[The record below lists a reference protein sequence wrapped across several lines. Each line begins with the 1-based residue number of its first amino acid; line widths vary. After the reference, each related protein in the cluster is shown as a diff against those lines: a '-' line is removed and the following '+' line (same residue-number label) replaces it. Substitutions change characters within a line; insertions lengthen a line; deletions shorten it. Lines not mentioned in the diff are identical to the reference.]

1 MDGGQEFLRNGIGRR
16 RNSPVGSHHLRDML
30 MTKGTFLKLT
40 GSGGRFRMT
49 AGLSQSQEFE
59 NLLVM
64 IHEQGGGT
72 CRI

>member
-16 RNSPVGSHHLRDML
+16 RNSPVDSDHLRDEL
-30 MTKGTFLKLT
+30 MVKGTFLKLT

-49 AGLSQSQEFE
+49 AGSYQNQEFE
-59 NLLVM
+59 YLLVM
-64 IHEQGGGT
+64 IHEKGGGT